1 MLSLLLKPE
10 HLNMSFIRKIV
21 RNDAIKLDPPEVY
34 NWRVFAI
41 ACAACF
47 GGTLFG
53 MDIGEKMNRVC
64 ECSYTNM
71 TGIIGGVTTMPL
83 FQEEFGY
90 EGKSKLAKSN
100 LSANLVSVMQAGAV
114 VGALVAFPCADKW
127 GRKPS
132 LIGTSVFAFIGGL
145 LQAFSYGHLACFYIG
160 RFVEGLGLGGA
171 TMLAPT
177 YVAENA
183 PRGIRGL
190 LVGFYQLF
198 ETMGAMIAFFI
209 NYGSLLHIKGNG
221 QWIVPLSMQSLPP
234 VLLFCAIL
242 FCPESP
248 RWLARQDNWDKA
260 SSVLSQV
267 RNLPTTHPYVQA
279 ELLEMQTQ
287 LEEERSH
294 YSDNGFWS
302 ILKECWVIP
311 GNRKRA
317 IMSIGLMTAQQW
329 TGVRLIWLIKPR
341 YR

>member
-1 MLSLLLKPE
+1 VYLTALS
-10 HLNMSFIRKIV
+10 S
-21 RNDAIKLDPPEVY
+21 
-34 NWRVFAI
+34 
-41 ACAACF
+41 
-47 GGTLFG
+47 
-53 MDIGEKMNRVC
+53 
-64 ECSYTNM
+64 
-71 TGIIGGVTTMPL
+71 
-83 FQEEFGY
+83 EFGY
-90 EGKSKLAKSN
+90 DGKSSIAKSN

-114 VGALVAFPCADKW
+114 VGALTAFPCADKW

-132 LIGTSVFAFIGGL
+132 LMGVSLFAFAGGL
-145 LQAFSYGHLACFYIG
+145 LQAFSYGHLACFYVG

-209 NYGSLLHIKGNG
+209 NYGSLLHSKGNG
-221 QWIVPLSMQSLPP
+221 QWMVPLAMQSLPP
-234 VLLFCAIL
+234 VLLLVAIF

-248 RWLARQDNWDKA
+248 RWLARQDDWDKA
-260 SSVLSQV
+260 SKVLSTV

-287 LEEERSH
+287 LDEERSQ
-294 YSDNGFWS
+294 YADNSFWS
-302 ILKECWVIP
+302 IMKECWLIP

-317 IMSIGLMTAQQW
+317 IMSVALMTAQQW
-329 TGVRLIWLIKPR
+329 TGMIPEVSLYPMHSQF
-341 YR
+341 